1 MAQATLPTQQAIPK
15 IVDVRLE
22 SGTTDTTSAASLRS
36 SILSGLNQPTGQK
49 SLPTL
54 LLYDERGLRLYD
66 AITTDAE
73 EYYLFPIEEAILK
86 EHGSDIVKVMHG
98 ERGAVDGEVVLELGA
113 G

>member
-1 MAQATLPTQQAIPK
+1 MAQEILPPTQAIPK

-36 SILSGLNQPTGQK
+36 AILSGLSQPTGQK

-66 AITTDAE
+66 AITTDAD
-73 EYYLFPIEEAILK
+73 EYYLFPTEEAILK
-86 EHGSDIVKVMHG
+86 DHGFDIVKAMHG
-98 ERGAVDGEVVLELGA
+98 ERGVVDGEVVLELGA